1 MLGAVKGDG
10 TANGVPLF
18 RVFARRWK
26 SLAPVKRER
35 IALSSMLPADDQ
47 PAAARK
53 WISKPRDL
61 YAHQKIEQP
70 KPSSSWNPWLWMK

>member
-1 MLGAVKGDG
+1 MLGGIKVKGDDG
-10 TANGVPLF
+10 AGVPLF
-18 RVFARRWK
+18 RLLARRWT
-26 SLAPVKRER
+26 PVVPLKTRR
-35 IALSSMLPADDQ
+35 FARTALQGGEP
-47 PAAARK
+47 PPPARK